1 MAAAGLSGV
10 HFHDL
15 RHTGNTLTAQAG
27 ATLAD
32 LMARMRPASTR
43 APLNT
48 TPQRDREVADAL
60 DRLIAPGFA
69 SSNGHAAAHG
79 RSHVIAGP
87 TGIGDFA
94 CPTRGICLEGV
105 TESNPHRQLG
115 NRSDRAG
122 TAAIAGRQVVTRG
135 WNDPM
140 RPVVMAC

>member
-48 TPQRDREVADAL
+48 NR
-60 DRLIAPGFA
+60 
-69 SSNGHAAAHG
+69 N
-79 RSHVIAGP
+79 VIARSRMRW
-87 TGIGDFA
+87 IG
-94 CPTRGICLEGV
+94 
-105 TESNPHRQLG
+105 
-115 NRSDRAG
+115 
-122 TAAIAGRQVVTRG
+122 
-135 WNDPM
+135 
-140 RPVVMAC
+140 